1 MLPAPKAVLPF
12 PLAAALLAPMTVL
25 FSPSALALNPK
36 AIEYC
41 SVVADCEPI
50 AILPVPTAWGPASPS
65 LEPMATLY
73 LSDAAAFAP
82 TARLCV
88 SAAFELYPNAIALSS
103 IAFALSPRAILSLPD
118 AVVPPLPIAM
128 LFFEFEMSFVVPP
141 LISVLAEDV
150 PTIAISS
157 TNASDAIF
165 FVIRYLST
173 CHHLLSSCLR

>member
-50 AILPVPTAWGPASPS
+50 AILPIPTAWGPSAPS

-88 SAAFELYPNAIALSS
+88 SAAFELYPNAIALSF

-128 LFFEFEMSFVVPP
+128 LWVPDDCTSSPIAMLSFHPARYGRMFFPILYF
-141 LISVLAEDV
+141 A
-150 PTIAISS
+150 
-157 TNASDAIF
+157 ASY
-165 FVIRYLST
+165 RYAVF
-173 CHHLLSSCLR
+173 